1 MQLTWKDAKE
11 KQLYFFLFT
20 DLLVCCDKKK
30 GGKKGPGEEFSLLFS
45 LPLGTVLRLG
55 TLAAFLWLLASAAHT
70 HDTTRHTTHDAT
82 TRTDESQLEKKGKLT
97 LVVSEEKGKDK
108 LNYGLTIKDKRE
120 KALWAADLKTC
131 VEDAKK
137 PAATKS

>member
-55 TLAAFLWLLASAAHT
+55 TLAAFLWLLASVAHTIAT
-70 HDTTRHTTHDAT
+70 HDTTHAHTHTRCGNTH
-82 TRTDESQLEKKGKLT
+82 R
-97 LVVSEEKGKDK
+97 
-108 LNYGLTIKDKRE
+108 
-120 KALWAADLKTC
+120 
-131 VEDAKK
+131 
-137 PAATKS
+137 